1 MKMKIQRSDRDGC
14 IVLTLSGSLDPN
26 TATPVRHALLKA
38 LAEQPDA
45 VICDLSGVATLN
57 PVCATEFA
65 AVASHPAASR
75 WPRTAIALCRAQ
87 PAVAAALRRLGG
99 RLESSLNDT
108 VDQALD
114 HATRPPLRRERHRLV
129 PTIQARAAARQL
141 LAEVGSKWRL
151 HGQLVEQVQR
161 IAAELVAEAITN
173 APTRIILHVELRGDE
188 LFLAVHDDR
197 SPMLHPA
204 PDLRDEPD
212 WVLRTVAQ
220 AATAWGVDWHAEGG
234 KVVWCTL
241 KASA

>member
-1 MKMKIQRSDRDGC
+1 MRIQRSDRDDC

-26 TATPVRHALLKA
+26 TATPVRHALLMA

-75 WPRTAIALCRAQ
+75 WPHTAIALCSAQ

-99 RLESSLNDT
+99 ELELPVYDT

-114 HATRPPLRRERHRLV
+114 YAGTRPPSRRERHRLA

-151 HGQLVEQVQR
+151 HGQLVERVQR

-220 AATAWGVDWHAEGG
+220 AAAAWGVDWHAEGG

-241 KASA
+241 KASV